1 MKTRFTLDCAEEFDF
16 TVLAINSHI
25 KAYKLCWN
33 INNSM
38 QLNFEKK
45 NDHYINEG
53 LWLSRYAYTSDDGV
67 EYDLLANRSKKG
79 YLVPNQKSINF
90 FLVVKNNYYWEQDKP
105 DFMSKLRGISDVLLA
120 FEVEKKKLKYIDRFI
135 CNDKEN

>member
-16 TVLAINSHI
+16 AVLAINSHI

-33 INNSM
+33 INSSM

-45 NDHYINEG
+45 NDHNIKED
-53 LWLSRYAYTSDDGV
+53 LWFSRYTYISDDGV

-79 YLVPNQKSINF
+79 YLVPNQKSINY
-90 FLVVKNNYYWEQDKP
+90 FLVVKNDYWEQEKT
-105 DFMSKLRGISDVLLA
+105 DFMSKLRNIPDVLLA
-120 FEVEKKKLKYIDRFI
+120 FEIDTANLKYIDRFI
-135 CNDKEN
+135 FNDKKD

>member
-1 MKTRFTLDCAEEFDF
+1 MKTRFTLECAEEFDF

-33 INNSM
+33 INSSM

-45 NDHYINEG
+45 KDHNIKKD
-53 LWLSRYAYTSDDGV
+53 LWFSRYTYISDDGV

-79 YLVPNQKSINF
+79 YLVPNQKSINY
-90 FLVVKNNYYWEQDKP
+90 FLVVKNYYWEQEKP
-105 DFMSKLRGISDVLLA
+105 DFMSKLRDIPDVLLA
-120 FEVEKKKLKYIDRFI
+120 FEMDIANLKHIDRFI
-135 CNDKEN
+135 FNDKEN

>member
-16 TVLAINSHI
+16 AVLAINSHI

-33 INNSM
+33 INNSL

-45 NDHYINEG
+45 NDHNIQQGLFFPRYTFISDEG
-53 LWLSRYAYTSDDGV
+53 I

-79 YLVPNQKSINF
+79 YLIPNQKSINF
-90 FLVVKNNYYWEQDKP
+90 FLVVKSDYWLQDKIR
-105 DFMSKLRGISDVLLA
+105 FMNELRSTPDVLLA
-120 FEVEKKKLKYIDRFI
+120 FELDLTNLKHIDRFI
-135 CNDKEN
+135 FNDKEN